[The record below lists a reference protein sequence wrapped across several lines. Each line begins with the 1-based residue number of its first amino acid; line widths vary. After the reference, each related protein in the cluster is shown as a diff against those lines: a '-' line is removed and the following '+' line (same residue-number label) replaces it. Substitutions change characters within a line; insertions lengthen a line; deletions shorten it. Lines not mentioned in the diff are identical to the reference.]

1 MLVYQYVELLT
12 GVQPVTDDTVQLFS
26 SSSRSRV
33 EKNYTQDRPFVQHD
47 RIEFRVLLIPQGLH
61 SSS

>member
-1 MLVYQYVELLT
+1 MLVYQYIKLLT
-12 GVQPVTDDTVQLFS
+12 GLQSVTDDTVQLLS

-33 EKNYTQDRPFVQHD
+33 EKNNTQDRPFIQHD

-61 SSS
+61 GSS